1 MKKLLTI
8 SILAIALV
16 LMAVTGVNA
25 TTNDNL
31 AETLY
36 NIGAKYGMTKADKVK
51 IERYLADYPVTESE
65 ANAIVAKANE
75 AAKVMDNAGVTDFNK
90 LSKEQKAEIKTIANQ
105 AASIVDVTLTYKSG
119 SVEIYKNGKLI
130 ETVTNNNGKLA
141 YTGNNNM
148 VLVVSSIAVIALAS
162 VAVARNNLV
171 RNAIKATIIELIVAL
186 FITAI
191 LIGLG
196 YFLFGAK
203 IEEYMSLISKV
214 SIGVSNGTDEVE
226 TIIGENNKL
235 KNYPEYGAKYATIK
249 IPKIDVDLPVYY
261 GDSLDILKKGVGHS
275 SGSYFPGE
283 GGSIIYMGHNSKKMF
298 RRFSELQKGNEIEV
312 TTTYGNFKYKIYDMQ
327 LINETDVDKLP
338 IQKNKEILMVYTCYP
353 FNNIGYATQRYV
365 VYAELES

>member
-65 ANAIVAKANE
+65 ANAI
-75 AAKVMDNAGVTDFNK
+75 AKVMDNAGVTDFNK

-162 VAVARNNLV
+162 VAVARKKLA
-171 RNAIKATIIELIVAL
+171 NA
-186 FITAI
+186 
-191 LIGLG
+191 
-196 YFLFGAK
+196 
-203 IEEYMSLISKV
+203 
-214 SIGVSNGTDEVE
+214 
-226 TIIGENNKL
+226 
-235 KNYPEYGAKYATIK
+235 
-249 IPKIDVDLPVYY
+249 
-261 GDSLDILKKGVGHS
+261 
-275 SGSYFPGE
+275 
-283 GGSIIYMGHNSKKMF
+283 
-298 RRFSELQKGNEIEV
+298 
-312 TTTYGNFKYKIYDMQ
+312 
-327 LINETDVDKLP
+327 
-338 IQKNKEILMVYTCYP
+338 
-353 FNNIGYATQRYV
+353 
-365 VYAELES
+365 

>member
-90 LSKEQKAEIKTIANQ
+90 LSKEQKAEIKSIANQ
-105 AASIVDVTLTYKSG
+105 AASIVGVTLTYKSG

-162 VAVARNNLV
+162 VAVARKKLA
-171 RNAIKATIIELIVAL
+171 NA
-186 FITAI
+186 
-191 LIGLG
+191 
-196 YFLFGAK
+196 
-203 IEEYMSLISKV
+203 
-214 SIGVSNGTDEVE
+214 
-226 TIIGENNKL
+226 
-235 KNYPEYGAKYATIK
+235 
-249 IPKIDVDLPVYY
+249 
-261 GDSLDILKKGVGHS
+261 
-275 SGSYFPGE
+275 
-283 GGSIIYMGHNSKKMF
+283 
-298 RRFSELQKGNEIEV
+298 
-312 TTTYGNFKYKIYDMQ
+312 
-327 LINETDVDKLP
+327 
-338 IQKNKEILMVYTCYP
+338 
-353 FNNIGYATQRYV
+353 
-365 VYAELES
+365 

>member
-141 YTGNNNM
+141 YTGNNM

-162 VAVARNNLV
+162 VAVARKKLA
-171 RNAIKATIIELIVAL
+171 NA
-186 FITAI
+186 
-191 LIGLG
+191 
-196 YFLFGAK
+196 
-203 IEEYMSLISKV
+203 
-214 SIGVSNGTDEVE
+214 
-226 TIIGENNKL
+226 
-235 KNYPEYGAKYATIK
+235 
-249 IPKIDVDLPVYY
+249 
-261 GDSLDILKKGVGHS
+261 
-275 SGSYFPGE
+275 
-283 GGSIIYMGHNSKKMF
+283 
-298 RRFSELQKGNEIEV
+298 
-312 TTTYGNFKYKIYDMQ
+312 
-327 LINETDVDKLP
+327 
-338 IQKNKEILMVYTCYP
+338 
-353 FNNIGYATQRYV
+353 
-365 VYAELES
+365 

>member
-75 AAKVMDNAGVTDFNK
+75 AAKVMDEAGVTDFSK
-90 LSKEQKAEIKTIANQ
+90 LPKDKKAEIKTIANQ
-105 AASIVDVTLTYKSG
+105 AASIVGVTLTYKSG

-162 VAVARNNLV
+162 VAVARKKLA
-171 RNAIKATIIELIVAL
+171 NA
-186 FITAI
+186 
-191 LIGLG
+191 
-196 YFLFGAK
+196 
-203 IEEYMSLISKV
+203 
-214 SIGVSNGTDEVE
+214 
-226 TIIGENNKL
+226 
-235 KNYPEYGAKYATIK
+235 
-249 IPKIDVDLPVYY
+249 
-261 GDSLDILKKGVGHS
+261 
-275 SGSYFPGE
+275 
-283 GGSIIYMGHNSKKMF
+283 
-298 RRFSELQKGNEIEV
+298 
-312 TTTYGNFKYKIYDMQ
+312 
-327 LINETDVDKLP
+327 
-338 IQKNKEILMVYTCYP
+338 
-353 FNNIGYATQRYV
+353 
-365 VYAELES
+365 

>member
-16 LMAVTGVNA
+16 LMAVTGGNA

-162 VAVARNNLV
+162 VAVARKKLA
-171 RNAIKATIIELIVAL
+171 NA
-186 FITAI
+186 
-191 LIGLG
+191 
-196 YFLFGAK
+196 
-203 IEEYMSLISKV
+203 
-214 SIGVSNGTDEVE
+214 
-226 TIIGENNKL
+226 
-235 KNYPEYGAKYATIK
+235 
-249 IPKIDVDLPVYY
+249 
-261 GDSLDILKKGVGHS
+261 
-275 SGSYFPGE
+275 
-283 GGSIIYMGHNSKKMF
+283 
-298 RRFSELQKGNEIEV
+298 
-312 TTTYGNFKYKIYDMQ
+312 
-327 LINETDVDKLP
+327 
-338 IQKNKEILMVYTCYP
+338 
-353 FNNIGYATQRYV
+353 
-365 VYAELES
+365 

>member
-75 AAKVMDNAGVTDFNK
+75 AAKVMDEAGVTDFSK
-90 LSKEQKAEIKTIANQ
+90 LPKDKKAEIKTIANQ
-105 AASIVDVTLTYKSG
+105 AASIVGVTLTYKSG

-141 YTGNNNM
+141 YTGNNM

-162 VAVARNNLV
+162 VAVARKKLA
-171 RNAIKATIIELIVAL
+171 NA
-186 FITAI
+186 
-191 LIGLG
+191 
-196 YFLFGAK
+196 
-203 IEEYMSLISKV
+203 
-214 SIGVSNGTDEVE
+214 
-226 TIIGENNKL
+226 
-235 KNYPEYGAKYATIK
+235 
-249 IPKIDVDLPVYY
+249 
-261 GDSLDILKKGVGHS
+261 
-275 SGSYFPGE
+275 
-283 GGSIIYMGHNSKKMF
+283 
-298 RRFSELQKGNEIEV
+298 
-312 TTTYGNFKYKIYDMQ
+312 
-327 LINETDVDKLP
+327 
-338 IQKNKEILMVYTCYP
+338 
-353 FNNIGYATQRYV
+353 
-365 VYAELES
+365 